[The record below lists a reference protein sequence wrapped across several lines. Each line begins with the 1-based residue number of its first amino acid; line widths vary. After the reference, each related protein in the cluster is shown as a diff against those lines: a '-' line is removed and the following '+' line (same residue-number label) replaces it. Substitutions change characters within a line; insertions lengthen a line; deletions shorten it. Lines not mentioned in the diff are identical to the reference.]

1 MTVSPHRSAPA
12 IRSLQSGLVHLLF
25 YLFVRR
31 SNWVFVYLDFFY
43 FGVWPDDILPTQNC
57 VHYWFRQLWILLT
70 FGSVYLGFYPTWCLS
85 TWILSTWESCHMT
98 FYPGRIVSTIGSVNS
113 RFCLHVVLSTLESVH
128 LRVWLLGICP
138 LWSLA
143 SWHSANVGFCSL
155 LVLSTLDSAHIW
167 FGLLGIMFIKDF
179 FYLRLCPLSILFT
192 CVLVYLDSVLF
203 GVWPHDILP
212 T

>member
-43 FGVWPDDILPTQNC
+43 FGVWPDDILSTQDC
-57 VHYWFRQLWILLT
+57 VHYWF
-70 FGSVYLGFYPTWCLS
+70 LS
-85 TWILSTWESCHMT
+85 TLDFAHVWFCLLGILSTWVFVYLKFCLLGSLGYMT
-98 FYPGRIVSTIGSVNS
+98 FCPGRIVSTIGSVNS

-128 LRVWLLGICP
+128 LRVCLLGICC

-143 SWHSANVGFCSL
+143 
-155 LVLSTLDSAHIW
+155 
-167 FGLLGIMFIKDF
+167 
-179 FYLRLCPLSILFT
+179 R
-192 CVLVYLDSVLF
+192 
-203 GVWPHDILP
+203 
-212 T
+212 

>member
-1 MTVSPHRSAPA
+1 MNSGFCSHLVPCLLGIILIKDFFYLRSCPLYILFTLNVCLLEFCPLWSRSVMTFSPHSSSPAVRSF
-12 IRSLQSGLVHLLF
+12 QSGLVHLLF

-43 FGVWPDDILPTQNC
+43 FGVWPDDILSTQDC

-138 LWSLA
+138 LWILA
-143 SWHSANVGFCSL
+143 S
-155 LVLSTLDSAHIW
+155 
-167 FGLLGIMFIKDF
+167 
-179 FYLRLCPLSILFT
+179 
-192 CVLVYLDSVLF
+192 
-203 GVWPHDILP
+203 
-212 T
+212 

>member
-12 IRSLQSGLVHLLF
+12 IRSLQCGLVHLLF

-43 FGVWPDDILPTQNC
+43 LGVWPDDILSTSDC
-57 VHYWFRQLWILLT
+57 VHYWFCQLWILLT
-70 FGSVYLGFYPTWCLS
+70 FGFVYLGFHPPGCLFTWN
-85 TWILSTWESCHMT
+85 LSTWESGYMT
-98 FYPGRIVSTIGSVNS
+98 FCLGRIVSTIGSVNS

-128 LRVWLLGICP
+128 LCVCLLGICC

-143 SWHSANVGFCSL
+143 RWHLANEGFCSL

-167 FGLLGIMFIKDF
+167 FSLLGIMIIKDF
-179 FYLRLCPLSILFT
+179 VYLRLCPLSILFT
-192 CVLVYLDSVLF
+192 CVFVYLDSVLF